1 MVSRSTVIDDT
12 LCRLIVA
19 LLVVFRLPV
28 QETKGEFV
36 KLWEAVFSGGQ
47 CTTTERSL
55 KLEMALIDL
64 FERRNIPR
72 DKRLLDPD
80 EKSCKG

>member
-1 MVSRSTVIDDT
+1 MAHDIIR
-12 LCRLIVA
+12 RLIVA

-28 QETKGEFV
+28 QETKDEFV
-36 KLWEAVFSGGQ
+36 KLWKAVFSGGQ

-55 KLEMALIDL
+55 RLEGALADL

-72 DKRLLDPD
+72 DQKLLDPE